1 MRAVSLAEDHR
12 CELPMTQSELA
23 DATGITTVHVNRTL
37 QELRR
42 DELITLKG
50 GKLQVLDW
58 PAVEGGRQLRSQIP
72 SPQVDRGCRI
82 AACKPFHPD
91 GVKGACRAS
100 TST

>member
-12 CELPMTQSELA
+12 CELPMTQSELT

-50 GKLQVLDW
+50 GKLQVFDNPRLKEAGDFD
-58 PAVEGGRQLRSQIP
+58 PTYLHLKTT
-72 SPQVDRGCRI
+72 
-82 AACKPFHPD
+82 AA
-91 GVKGACRAS
+91 AA
-100 TST
+100 